1 MHKKFAAVG
10 ALVGVLGLTLGAAS
24 VAGADDFTASQ
35 STVTVA
41 PAVSTTV
48 GITLVAVD
56 GEWTGDHGCDLKNP
70 QNDQGHFVTASV
82 TSGDTNVA
90 TVSPD
95 SLRFTDCG
103 TPQNIVI
110 TSVNCGDTTVSI
122 AYDADRS
129 AGGPHAVFSDTSI
142 AVHVT
147 GCNNGPPTTLGTCA
161 HPAAPAWAAAILQA
175 NGVKGSNKGY
185 STLISSVAHAM
196 VQGAAF
202 PSGSTFIAKDDPG
215 YPGAVY
221 AYMLA
226 QNTALNLKL
235 NLSKGPAQA
244 TRPGWE
250 CQTTS
255 GA

>member
-1 MHKKFAAVG
+1 MRKKSAAVG
-10 ALVGVLGLTLGAAS
+10 ALIGVLGLTLGMS
-24 VAGADDFTASQ
+24 SIAGADDFTASQ

-41 PAVSTTV
+41 PAVQTTV
-48 GITLVAVD
+48 GITLLAVS
-56 GEWTGDHGCDLKNP
+56 GEWNGDHGCDLKNP
-70 QNDQGHFVTASV
+70 QNDPGHFVTASV

-95 SLRFTDCG
+95 SLRFTECG

-110 TSVNCGDTTVSI
+110 TSVNCGDTTVSD

-129 AGGPHAVFSDTSI
+129 AGVPHAVLSDTSI

-147 GCNNGPPTTLGTCA
+147 GCTGGPPTLGTCA

-185 STLISSVAHAM
+185 STLITSVAHAM

-226 QNTALNLKL
+226 QNQALNLKL
-235 NLSKGPAQA
+235 NLATGPAQA
-244 TRPGWE
+244 ARPGWE
-250 CQTTS
+250 CQTTTS
-255 GA
+255 A